1 MARKHDPDF
10 LTSVELEFM
19 NGLWTVGSG
28 TVREVMANMDAE
40 IDRAYTSGATV
51 MRILEQKGFVTS
63 DKKDRALVYTPV
75 LSKNEYQGRS
85 IRQMSKSLFDG
96 APGDLVARLVDD
108 EMLTDDMIEQIRTML
123 DNKLEKSDG

>member
-51 MRILEQKGFVTS
+51 MRILEQKGFVAS

>member
-1 MARKHDPDF
+1 MARKHDPEF

-19 NGLWTVGSG
+19 NSLWAIGSG

-51 MRILEQKGFVTS
+51 MRILEQKGFVS
-63 DKKDRALVYTPV
+63 SEKKDRALVYSPA

-85 IRQMSKSLFDG
+85 IRQMSNSLFDG
-96 APGDLVARLVDD
+96 TPSALVARLVDD
-108 EMLTDDMIEQIRTML
+108 EMLSDDMIEQIRSML
-123 DNKLEKSDG
+123 DKKLEQRDG

>member
-19 NGLWTVGSG
+19 SGLWTIGLG
-28 TVREVMANMDAE
+28 TVREIMANMDAE

-51 MRILEQKGFVTS
+51 MRILEQKGFVSS
-63 DKKDRALVYTPV
+63 DKKDRALVYSPV

-96 APGDLVARLVDD
+96 APGALVARLVDD
-108 EMLTDDMIEQIRTML
+108 EMLTDAMIEQIRTML
-123 DNKLEKSDG
+123 DNKLEKSND

>member
-19 NGLWTVGSG
+19 NGLWTIGSG
-28 TVREVMANMDAE
+28 TVREIMANMDAVV
-40 IDRAYTSGATV
+40 DRAYTSGATV
-51 MRILEQKGFVTS
+51 MRILEQKGFVSS
-63 DKKDRALVYTPV
+63 DKKERALVYTPQ

-96 APGDLVARLVDD
+96 APSALVARLVDD
-108 EMLTDDMIEQIRTML
+108 EMFTDDMIEQIRNML
-123 DNKLEKSDG
+123 DNKLEKSDD

>member
-19 NGLWTVGSG
+19 NGLWAVGSG
-28 TVREVMANMDAE
+28 TVREIMANMDAE
-40 IDRAYTSGATV
+40 VDRAYTSGATV
-51 MRILEQKGFVTS
+51 MRILEQKGFVAS

-96 APGDLVARLVDD
+96 APGALVARLVDD
-108 EMLTDDMIEQIRTML
+108 EMLTDEMIEQIRSLL
-123 DNKLEKSDG
+123 DDKQEKSNG

>member
-19 NGLWTVGSG
+19 NGLWAVGSG
-28 TVREVMANMDAE
+28 TVREIMANMDAE
-40 IDRAYTSGATV
+40 VDRAYTSGATV
-51 MRILEQKGFVTS
+51 MRILEQKGFVAS
-63 DKKDRALVYTPV
+63 DKKDRALVYTPL

-96 APGDLVARLVDD
+96 APGALVARLVDD
-108 EMLTDDMIEQIRTML
+108 EMLTDEMIEQIRSLL
-123 DNKLEKSDG
+123 DDKQEKSNG